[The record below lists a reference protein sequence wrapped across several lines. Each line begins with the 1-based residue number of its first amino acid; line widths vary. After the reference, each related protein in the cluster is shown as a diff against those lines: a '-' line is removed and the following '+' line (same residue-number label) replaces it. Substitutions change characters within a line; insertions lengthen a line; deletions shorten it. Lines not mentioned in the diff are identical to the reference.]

1 MLAIKKCKISHP
13 SWQISMPDIA
23 LGKGEILVLSGPSG
37 LGKSTF
43 LHWLLGDNNAH
54 VDISGEILIDNQPVG
69 QLAIEHRR
77 IGLLL
82 QDIHLFPHLNVL
94 ENICFALPRTNQLKG
109 KRARQDNAREL
120 LSQIDLAHLE
130 QRYSHQL
137 SGGEKARV
145 GLLRALANSPRVMLL
160 DEPFAALDPKTR
172 LQVSQWAIKTL
183 QNQQIPTIMVSHDL
197 DDIPDDAQHLELS
210 DYYIGEK
217 A

>member
-1 MLAIKKCKISHP
+1 MLAIKQCKITHQF
-13 SWQISMPDIA
+13 WQISMPDIL
-23 LGKGEILVLSGPSG
+23 LGKGEMLVLSGPSG

-43 LHWLLGDNNAH
+43 LHWLLGDKISH
-54 VDISGEILIDNQPVG
+54 VNITGEILIDNDSVND
-69 QLAIEHRR
+69 LAIEHRR

-94 ENICFALPRTNQLKG
+94 ENICFALPRTKNLKG

-120 LSQIDLAHLE
+120 LSQIDLGYLE
-130 QRYSHQL
+130 QRFVHQL

-145 GLLRALANSPRVMLL
+145 GLLRALANSPKVMLL

-172 LQVSQWAIKTL
+172 KQVSQWAIETL
-183 QNQQIPTIMVSHDL
+183 QKQQIPTIMVSHDL
-197 DDIPDDAQHLELS
+197 DDIPENAQHLELS
-210 DYYIGEK
+210 DYYTGEK